1 MKIIAKWIYKKVLP
15 IYIPKRIVRYKL
27 AIWCCIDVKDS
38 GNLWKVL
45 KGIRITIRKLGSAI
59 FVIKKGEV

>member
-15 IYIPKRIVRYKL
+15 IYIPKRIVKYKL

-38 GNLWKVL
+38 GNLLKVL
-45 KGIRITIRKLGSAI
+45 KGTRITIRKLGSAI
-59 FVIKKGEV
+59 FVIKTGEV

>member
-1 MKIIAKWIYKKVLP
+1 MLKLSKFIYKKLLP
-15 IYIPKRIVRYKL
+15 IYIPKSIVKYKL

-38 GNLWKVL
+38 HNLCKVL

-59 FVIKKGEV
+59 FVLKKGKI